1 MRISDSIREAVDRFK
16 RKVATAHK
24 SGGSFVG
31 LALRKNNRAASSL
44 LTRLETRD
52 SRHETRNC
60 RVSCLA
66 SRVSSDCQ
74 VTFGRYCNW
83 LTNLPND
90 IWSYHCDH
98 HYPELSR
105 FYYDNKIIVISIHV
119 TCFSKMHV
127 SPITGSFKVRGLSCQ
142 LSQIPSDVMDG
153 KRRLVSMSA
162 GNYGKAYAYAVKELG
177 LQATLCMPETA
188 PANRSKL
195 IEVQNTKE
203 TSLVDASCSNIL
215 GNQCQLLPWNDPVAE
230 LWCLCGTNAS

>member
-74 VTFGRYCNW
+74 VTFGRYC
-83 LTNLPND
+83 TSA
-90 IWSYHCDH
+90 ITTVHSSH
-98 HYPELSR
+98 HP
-105 FYYDNKIIVISIHV
+105 K
-119 TCFSKMHV
+119 
-127 SPITGSFKVRGLSCQ
+127 SPW
-142 LSQIPSDVMDG
+142 
-153 KRRLVSMSA
+153 
-162 GNYGKAYAYAVKELG
+162 
-177 LQATLCMPETA
+177 
-188 PANRSKL
+188 
-195 IEVQNTKE
+195 
-203 TSLVDASCSNIL
+203 
-215 GNQCQLLPWNDPVAE
+215 QLLLIRYYCIIHPYWPLKSFGQEGKGVPRSTTMANKLMVTLFIGYMYFQRCQAYNSVP
-230 LWCLCGTNAS
+230 